1 MTHAIHD
8 FARKLRGP
16 AAHATLAAYV
26 EWRRAVRAAREAGTA
41 APAPPQR
48 APISIN
54 LDLTTACNFRCTHC
68 IDWDVLNGRERHAA
82 EDLFASL
89 RAMAADGLASVI
101 LIGGGEPTLHPLF
114 LETVQLLKQELGLA
128 VAIVSNGSRGE
139 RLVEA
144 AGLMGPGDW
153 IRLSLDSGSNELFR
167 AMHRPND
174 PKLDLDAI
182 CSHAP
187 AIRAAGPE
195 VTLGYSYVVTWSGAQ
210 RDDEELL
217 ENIDEI
223 VLAAERAR
231 ASGFHYIGYKPVLTR
246 AEDGAEVMD
255 PASMEA
261 VVSEV
266 AARIRGEVE
275 RAKELTSEDFQV
287 FESINLRLLEQG
299 SWQDATRQPRT
310 CHMQALRQVLSPL
323 GLFNCP
329 AHRGVEKARIGAA
342 RAWADEDAAQ
352 ASRSATAS
360 LLDEFDA
367 SSECAEVTCLYHT
380 VNWWI
385 EGLVEDP
392 EAPLPEALT
401 VEDPFL

>member
-1 MTHAIHD
+1 M
-8 FARKLRGP
+8 
-16 AAHATLAAYV
+16 
-26 EWRRAVRAAREAGTA
+26 
-41 APAPPQR
+41 
-48 APISIN
+48 
-54 LDLTTACNFRCTHC
+54 
-68 IDWDVLNGRERHAA
+68 
-82 EDLFASL
+82 
-89 RAMAADGLASVI
+89 
-101 LIGGGEPTLHPLF
+101 
-114 LETVQLLKQELGLA
+114 
-128 VAIVSNGSRGE
+128 
-139 RLVEA
+139 
-144 AGLMGPGDW
+144 
-153 IRLSLDSGSNELFR
+153 
-167 AMHRPND
+167 
-174 PKLDLDAI
+174 
-182 CSHAP
+182 
-187 AIRAAGPE
+187 
-195 VTLGYSYVVTWSGAQ
+195 TLGYSYVVTWSGAQ

-223 VLAAERAR
+223 VLAAERAK

-261 VVSEV
+261 VVSEA
-266 AARIRGEVE
+266 AARIRSEVE
-275 RAKELTSEDFQV
+275 RAKELFEEDFQV

-310 CHMQALRQVLSPL
+310 CHMQALRGPLPL

-352 ASRSATAS
+352 ASRSATAT
-360 LLDEFDA
+360 LLEEFDA

>member
-16 AAHATLAAYV
+16 AAHETLATYV
-26 EWRRAVRAAREAGTA
+26 AWRREVRSAREAGLQE
-41 APAPPQR
+41 PAPPRR

-89 RAMAADGLASVI
+89 RSMAAEGLASVI

-114 LETVQLLKQELGLA
+114 LDTVRLLKAELGLA

-144 AGLMGPGDW
+144 ARLMGKGDW

-174 PKLDLDAI
+174 PQLDLDAI
-182 CSHAP
+182 CAHAP

-195 VTLGYSYVVTWSGAQ
+195 VTLGYSYIVTWEGAQ
-210 RDDEELL
+210 RDDEQIF

-223 VLAAERAR
+223 VLAAERAK
-231 ASGFHYIGYKPVLTR
+231 ASGFHYIGFKPVLTR
-246 AEDGAEVMD
+246 TEDGAEVMD

-261 VVSEV
+261 HVAEV
-266 AARIRGEVE
+266 AARIRTEVE
-275 RAKELTSEDFQV
+275 RAKELADGEFQV

-299 SWQDATRQPRT
+299 SWEEATRQPRT

-329 AHRGVEKARIGAA
+329 AHRGVDKARIGAA
-342 RAWADEDAAQ
+342 RAWADGEAGE
-352 ASRSATAS
+352 ASRASTAA
-360 LLDEFDA
+360 LLDTFDA
-367 SSECAEVTCLYHT
+367 STECAQVTCLYHS

-385 EGLVEDP
+385 EGLVADP
-392 EAPLPEALT
+392 DAPLPDALE